1 MQPANEPA
9 ENGSSK
15 ADLVKT
21 NLDGDDQTMPDI
33 AMREYG
39 MSMKVAKLTKANV
52 IQLVPTWM
60 ALRRVETT
68 LLVAEM
74 GRGFRA
80 MADERQ
86 GRLDE
91 IIKVVEPTPEQ
102 EVKIQAIVCEG
113 GELASLNPS
122 QEKRADKLRRVI
134 EILTP
139 EQRRKLFKA
148 NR

>member
-1 MQPANEPA
+1 
-9 ENGSSK
+9 
-15 ADLVKT
+15 
-21 NLDGDDQTMPDI
+21 
-33 AMREYG
+33 
-39 MSMKVAKLTKANV
+39 
-52 IQLVPTWM
+52 M

-74 GRGFRA
+74 ARGVRA

-86 GRLDE
+86 SRLDE

-122 QEKRADKLRRVI
+122 QEQRADKLRRVI

>member
-1 MQPANEPA
+1 
-9 ENGSSK
+9 
-15 ADLVKT
+15 
-21 NLDGDDQTMPDI
+21 MPDI
-33 AMREYG
+33 GMREYG

-60 ALRRVETT
+60 ALRRVVTT

-74 GRGFRA
+74 ARGVRA
-80 MADERQ
+80 MADERH

-91 IIKVVEPTPEQ
+91 IIRVVEPTPEQ
-102 EVKIQAIVCEG
+102 EVKIQVIVCEG
-113 GELASLNPS
+113 GELATLNPS
-122 QEKRADKLRRVI
+122 QEQRADKLRRVI

>member
-9 ENGSSK
+9 KNGSSK

-33 AMREYG
+33 GMREYG

-80 MADERQ
+80 MADER
-86 GRLDE
+86 
-91 IIKVVEPTPEQ
+91 
-102 EVKIQAIVCEG
+102 
-113 GELASLNPS
+113 
-122 QEKRADKLRRVI
+122 
-134 EILTP
+134 
-139 EQRRKLFKA
+139 
-148 NR
+148 